1 MIFLVMRSTR
11 ILYVENDSAL
21 RQFLGDSLSAH
32 SEIEVIGSFATADQ
46 ALERA
51 LVRKADV
58 ALIDFGLDSSGL
70 NGIELGIALR
80 SINEYIGIVIYSQ
93 FDVRK
98 MVKRVPSGMRS
109 GWSFFEKSGEM
120 TIENYVEVIK
130 KTVNGK
136 GNWAEFA
143 SDVHKDSES
152 EVNLYFS
159 LTPRQRSIIALAA
172 QGISVQEI
180 ADKLDISY
188 AYVRKELSRAYSILL
203 PETSD
208 GDDLKTLAVLKY
220 LEIAKNL

>member
-1 MIFLVMRSTR
+1 MRFLVMRSTR

-32 SEIEVIGSFATADQ
+32 SEIEVIGSFASADQ

-80 SINEYIGIVIYSQ
+80 SINEYIGIVTYSQ

-130 KTVNGK
+130 KTANGK
-136 GNWAEFA
+136 GNWAEFS

-220 LEIAKNL
+220 LDIVKN

>member
-1 MIFLVMRSTR
+1 MRFLVMRSTR

-32 SEIEVIGSFATADQ
+32 SEIEVIGSFASADQ

-130 KTVNGK
+130 KTANGK
-136 GNWAEFA
+136 GNWAEFS

-220 LEIAKNL
+220 LDIVKN